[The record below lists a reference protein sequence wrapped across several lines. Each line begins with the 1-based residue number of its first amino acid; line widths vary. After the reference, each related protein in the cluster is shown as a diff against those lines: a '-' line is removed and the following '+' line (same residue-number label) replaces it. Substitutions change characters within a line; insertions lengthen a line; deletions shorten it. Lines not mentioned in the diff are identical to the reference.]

1 MNEEKVEMKIKTR
14 IVEID
19 RKIAAQL
26 ADVWIDMKQR
36 IESDIASKVVKKEPS
51 KLKEQVKQD

>member
-36 IESDIASKVVKKEPS
+36 IEADIVSKVAKKEPS